1 MEKMGKLRLDYFLSL
16 GLKLVDGDVIL
27 NERGNARPVS
37 NAKWWNCWAV
47 NDSKK
52 FIESLAWRKN
62 TGEQPC
68 GGDIPVEVCFNNKA
82 CHEPLNVKHSV
93 KECKAKIQDWG
104 DCSLTLSIDHWRPS
118 VDGLIKMQQEHDK
131 LMNIVEV
138 VNYYNAA
145 WPEKVTYGGDEVIT
159 INGCISRDEFDQCVK
174 ELSEAAWMN
183 KDDPGQP
190 MYYEMYKQA
199 WHDMQEAEKAAEL
212 TNDDSQEWCNGDEC
226 IYQGKAHAFTGTLHK
241 NSLYDCVIESGGGI
255 TVYARKSMLSK
266 PGTAEQ
272 KAKLERDEKAKAL
285 FDLLNKCFGF
295 CSDDWVDACEDSK
308 ESYRKMID
316 AGVKLPD

>member
-1 MEKMGKLRLDYFLSL
+1 MEKMGKLRLDYFLGL

-159 INGCISRDEFDQCVK
+159 INGCISGDEFDQCVK

-190 MYYEMYKQA
+190 MYYDVYKQA
-199 WHDMQEAEKAAEL
+199 WRDMREEGVGGNLMDEDSPQGIANRCGDLLHNLSCELQYAKIGEEISKLSSCCWALSSRLVEIEAAKKMVEAERE
-212 TNDDSQEWCNGDEC
+212 
-226 IYQGKAHAFTGTLHK
+226 
-241 NSLYDCVIESGGGI
+241 
-255 TVYARKSMLSK
+255 
-266 PGTAEQ
+266 
-272 KAKLERDEKAKAL
+272 EKAKAL
-285 FDLLNKCFGF
+285 YGVYRDCSTFGAY
-295 CSDDWVDACEDSK
+295 CAEWDHILESVR
-308 ESYRKMID
+308 ESYRNMID
-316 AGVKLPD
+316 AGVKLPEGE